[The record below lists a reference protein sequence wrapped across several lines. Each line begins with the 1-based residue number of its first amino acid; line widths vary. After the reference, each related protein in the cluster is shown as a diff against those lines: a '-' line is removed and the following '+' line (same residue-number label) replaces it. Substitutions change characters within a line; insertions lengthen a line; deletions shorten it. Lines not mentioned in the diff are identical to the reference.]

1 MTKRLRAHQRD
12 NWLTRA
18 PKSAQVSEIV
28 CYHRGCK
35 FNANRTAAEESV
47 SQIGSDDATSLQTPA
62 EAQTS
67 PTVVSATS
75 RASKR
80 RNYPS
85 EQKTSKCTWPGC
97 PKTFNRPARL
107 LAHFRSH
114 TNERPYKCTH
124 EGCDKDYTESKH
136 LKLHLLSHTKEAK
149 YACDKCDKAF
159 ATGTRLRR
167 HQAVHEGQERY
178 RCRDYP
184 PCNQSFRKHQ
194 TLQRHVLKE
203 HLGKKAFPCTHEGC
217 GASYDTANSLRSHRD
232 RDHGEIRFWCGECC
246 DDAAQN
252 PGDETKQPVGFT
264 TQFLLD
270 AHMRQDHV
278 NCIFC
283 DVRFAGHYLLE
294 QHMEMY
300 HSGLSVEDRKTVA
313 CTFPGCAKKFTKKA
327 NMNSHYRTAHEG
339 KRFVCGKVNT
349 FDVAGLEDWNW
360 TEEGCGE
367 GFVDKAKMS
376 QHILFVHLGRPRPAA
391 GSGSTSATKAS
402 SPGAGASFLNEISGV
417 TNHERR
423 QIVCTTAGCT
433 ARFIRYADLHN
444 HVRAQHPED
453 AAGFEPL
460 FESEI
465 PRLQDG
471 EVIWGDG
478 GADAG
483 GLAAPGEPQF
493 PDWALADE
501 DAFAGAGEQP
511 PADWDCEEAN
521 LMQLVDLDAAI
532 DPSLLV

>member
-1 MTKRLRAHQRD
+1 MKRKAGDEAIESPAKRQLID
-12 NWLTRA
+12 SGLET
-18 PKSAQVSEIV
+18 S
-28 CYHRGCK
+28 
-35 FNANRTAAEESV
+35 TAEDSV
-47 SQIGSDDATSLQTPA
+47 SQVGSEDATSLQTSA
-62 EAQTS
+62 DTQTP
-67 PTVVSATS
+67 PTAVSATS

-85 EQKTSKCTWPGC
+85 EQKTSRCTWPGC

-149 YACDKCDKAF
+149 WVCDTCDKAF

-178 RCRDYP
+178 RCKDYP

-203 HLGKKAFPCTHEGC
+203 HLGKKAFPCTDEGC
-217 GASYDTANSLRSHRD
+217 DASYDTANALRRHRD
-232 RDHGEIRFWCGECC
+232 RDHGKIRFWCDECC
-246 DDAAQN
+246 EQAAQN
-252 PGDETKQPVGFT
+252 PGAEDKKPVGFT

-294 QHMEMY
+294 QHMEMH

-313 CTFPGCAKKFTKKA
+313 CTFPGCTKKFTKKA

-349 FDVAGLEDWNW
+349 FDVPGLEGWNW
-360 TEEGCGE
+360 TEEGCGV
-367 GFVDKAKMS
+367 GFVDKSKMT
-376 QHILFVHLGRPRPAA
+376 QHILFVHLGRPRPAT
-391 GSGSTSATKAS
+391 GTGSTYTGKAS
-402 SPGAGASFLNEISGV
+402 SGPGGSFLNELSGV
-417 TNHERR
+417 ANHERR
-423 QIVCTTAGCT
+423 QIVCTVPECAV
-433 ARFIRYADLHN
+433 RFIRYADLHN
-444 HVRAQHPED
+444 HVRARHPEH
-453 AAGFEPL
+453 AAEVGL
-460 FESEI
+460 LGASQV
-465 PRLQDG
+465 PRLDNG
-471 EVIWGDG
+471 EVVWGD

-483 GLAAPGEPQF
+483 VAALDGEPQSSGYSLV
-493 PDWALADE
+493 DD
-501 DAFAGAGEQP
+501 AGAVVGAQQT
-511 PADWDCEEAN
+511 ADWEREEAN
-521 LMQLVDLDAAI
+521 LMQLIDLDAGAI
-532 DPSLLV
+532 DPNLLLQT

>member
-1 MTKRLRAHQRD
+1 MKRKADDEGPESPSKRQLVD
-12 NWLTRA
+12 PGL
-18 PKSAQVSEIV
+18 EIS
-28 CYHRGCK
+28 
-35 FNANRTAAEESV
+35 TAEESV
-47 SQIGSDDATSLQTPA
+47 SHIGSDDATSLQTPA

-136 LKLHLLSHTKEAK
+136 LKLHLLSHTKEVK

-184 PCNQSFRKHQ
+184 PCSQSFRKHQ

-203 HLGKKAFPCTHEGC
+203 HLGKKAFPCTQEGC
-217 GASYDTANSLRSHRD
+217 GASYDTANALRSHRD

-246 DDAAQN
+246 EEAAQN

-270 AHMRQDHV
+270 THMRQDHV

-376 QHILFVHLGRPRPAA
+376 QHILFVHLGRPRPAT
-391 GSGSTSATKAS
+391 GPGSTLTARAS
-402 SPGAGASFLNEISGV
+402 SSGHAASFLNEISGV
-417 TNHERR
+417 ANQERR
-423 QIVCTTAGCT
+423 QAVCTVPECT

-444 HVRAQHPED
+444 HVQAQHPQH
-453 AAGFEPL
+453 AAGVEL
-460 FESEI
+460 LEESKV
-465 PRLQDG
+465 PRLRDG

-478 GADAG
+478 GADADG
-483 GLAAPGEPQF
+483 VAAQSEPQF
-493 PDWALADE
+493 PDWGLVDD
-501 DAFAGAGEQP
+501 DAAAGAGAQQP
-511 PADWDCEEAN
+511 PDWDSEEAN

-532 DPSLLV
+532 DPNLLLQA

>member
-1 MTKRLRAHQRD
+1 MKREADDEAYEGPAKRQLID
-12 NWLTRA
+12 LGI
-18 PKSAQVSEIV
+18 EIS
-28 CYHRGCK
+28 
-35 FNANRTAAEESV
+35 TAEESV
-47 SQIGSDDATSLQTPA
+47 SQIGNDDATSLHTPS
-62 EAQTS
+62 EAQTP

-114 TNERPYKCTH
+114 TNERPYKCTYV
-124 EGCDKDYTESKH
+124 GCDKDYTESKH

-149 YACDKCDKAF
+149 YVCETCDKAF

-167 HQAVHEGQERY
+167 HQAVHEGQERF

-184 PCNQSFRKHQ
+184 PCDQSFRKHQ

-246 DDAAQN
+246 EQAAQN
-252 PGDETKQPVGFT
+252 PGDETKKPVGFT

-300 HSGLSVEDRKTVA
+300 HSGLSVEDRKTVE

-349 FDVAGLEDWNW
+349 FDVPGLEDWNW

-376 QHILFVHLGRPRPAA
+376 QHVLYVHLGRPRPATGA
-391 GSGSTSATKAS
+391 GSTHTAKAA
-402 SPGAGASFLNEISGV
+402 GAGRSFLNEISGV
-417 TNHERR
+417 ANHERR
-423 QIVCTTAGCT
+423 QIVCTVPECAV
-433 ARFIRYADLHN
+433 RFIRYADLHN
-444 HVRAQHPED
+444 HVQAQHPEHAD
-453 AAGFEPL
+453 EVGLLGA
-460 FESEI
+460 SEV

-471 EVIWGDG
+471 EVIWGGDG
-478 GADAG
+478 GAEM
-483 GLAAPGEPQF
+483 AALDEPQF
-493 PDWALADE
+493 TDWGLVDDAGPEADAQE
-501 DAFAGAGEQP
+501 TAN
-511 PADWDCEEAN
+511 WDREEAN
-521 LMQLVDLDAAI
+521 LMQLIDLDAAAI
-532 DPSLLV
+532 DPNLLPA

>member
-1 MTKRLRAHQRD
+1 MKRKADDEAFEGPSKRQLVD
-12 NWLTRA
+12 MG
-18 PKSAQVSEIV
+18 PEIS
-28 CYHRGCK
+28 
-35 FNANRTAAEESV
+35 TAEDSV
-47 SQIGSDDATSLQTPA
+47 SRIGSDDATSIQTPA

-107 LAHFRSH
+107 VAHLRSH

-136 LKLHLLSHTKEAK
+136 LKLHLISHTKETK
-149 YACDKCDKAF
+149 YKCDTCDKSF

-167 HQAVHEGQERY
+167 HQAVHEGQERF

-203 HLGKKAFPCTHEGC
+203 HQGKKAYPCTHEGC
-217 GASYDTANSLRSHRD
+217 GESYDSANSLRSHRE

-246 DDAAQN
+246 EDAAQN
-252 PGDETKQPVGFT
+252 PDDETKQPVGFT

-283 DVRFAGHYLLE
+283 DVRFAGAYQLE

-300 HSGLSVEDRKTVA
+300 HSGLSVEDRKTVPCA
-313 CTFPGCAKKFTKKA
+313 FPGCAKKFTKKA

-349 FDVAGLEDWNW
+349 FDVVGLEDWNW

-367 GFVDKAKMS
+367 GFVDKAKMA
-376 QHILFVHLGRPRPAA
+376 QHILFVHLGRPRPAPDT
-391 GSGSTSATKAS
+391 SSTYAPKAKPS
-402 SPGAGASFLNEISGV
+402 ASFLNVISGV
-417 TNHERR
+417 ANQERR
-423 QIVCTTAGCT
+423 QIVCTAPGCT

-444 HVRAQHPED
+444 HVQAQHPEH
-453 AAGFEPL
+453 ANEVGLLGA
-460 FESEI
+460 SEV
-465 PRLQDG
+465 PRLHDG
-471 EVIWGDG
+471 DVVWGDG
-478 GADAG
+478 PADA
-483 GLAAPGEPQF
+483 AAEPQF
-493 PDWALADE
+493 SESGLAYADAAARSVASQQQQPDWDR
-501 DAFAGAGEQP
+501 
-511 PADWDCEEAN
+511 EEAN
-521 LMQLVDLDAAI
+521 LMQLIDLGDSAI
-532 DPSLLV
+532 DPSLLLQG

>member
-1 MTKRLRAHQRD
+1 MKRKADDEACEGPSKRQLVDSGPEISTGKQNLLVLPDSHC
-12 NWLTRA
+12 LT
-18 PKSAQVSEIV
+18 
-28 CYHRGCK
+28 
-35 FNANRTAAEESV
+35 NDTAAEDSV
-47 SQIGSDDATSLQTPA
+47 SRIGSDDATSIQTPA

-107 LAHFRSH
+107 VAHLRSH

-136 LKLHLLSHTKEAK
+136 LKLHLISHTKETK
-149 YACDKCDKAF
+149 YACDKCDKSF

-167 HQAVHEGQERY
+167 HQAVHEGQERF

-203 HLGKKAFPCTHEGC
+203 HMGKKAYPCTHEGC
-217 GASYDTANSLRSHRD
+217 GASYDSANSLRSHRE

-246 DDAAQN
+246 EDAAQN
-252 PGDETKQPVGFT
+252 PDDETKQPVGFT

-283 DVRFAGHYLLE
+283 DVRFAGAYQLE

-300 HSGLSVEDRKTVA
+300 HSGLSVEDRKTVP

-339 KRFVCGKVNT
+339 MRFICGKVNT

-367 GFVDKAKMS
+367 GFVDKAKMA
-376 QHILFVHLGRPRPAA
+376 QHILFVHLGRPRPAND
-391 GSGSTSATKAS
+391 SSSTFAPPKDSSA
-402 SPGAGASFLNEISGV
+402 ASFLNEISGV
-417 TNHERR
+417 ANEERR
-423 QIVCTTAGCT
+423 QIVCTAPGCT

-444 HVRAQHPED
+444 HTQAQHPEHAAEVGLLGASEVPRLHDGDVVWGD
-453 AAGFEPL
+453 AAL
-460 FESEI
+460 
-465 PRLQDG
+465 
-471 EVIWGDG
+471 
-478 GADAG
+478 ADA
-483 GLAAPGEPQF
+483 GEPQF
-493 PDWALADE
+493 PDWDR
-501 DAFAGAGEQP
+501 
-511 PADWDCEEAN
+511 EEAN
-521 LMQLVDLDAAI
+521 LMQLIDLGDSAI
-532 DPSLLV
+532 DPSLLLQG

>member
-1 MTKRLRAHQRD
+1 M
-12 NWLTRA
+12 
-18 PKSAQVSEIV
+18 I
-28 CYHRGCK
+28 
-35 FNANRTAAEESV
+35 ANHTAAEQSV
-47 SQIGSDDATSLQTPA
+47 SHIGSDDATSLQTPA

-203 HLGKKAFPCTHEGC
+203 HLGKKAFPCTHGGC
-217 GASYDTANSLRSHRD
+217 GASYDTANALRSHRD

-246 DDAAQN
+246 EEAAQN

-327 NMNSHYRTAHEG
+327 NMNSHFRTAHEG
-339 KRFVCGKVNT
+339 KRFVCGKVDT

-376 QHILFVHLGRPRPAA
+376 QHILFVHLGRPRPAT
-391 GSGSTSATKAS
+391 GRGSTYTAKAASA
-402 SPGAGASFLNEISGV
+402 PSFLNEISGV
-417 TNHERR
+417 ANQERR
-423 QIVCTTAGCT
+423 PITCTAPECT
-433 ARFIRYADLHN
+433 ARFIRYADLQN
-444 HVRAQHPED
+444 HVQTQHPEH
-453 AAGFEPL
+453 AAGVEL
-460 FESEI
+460 LGESEV
-465 PRLQDG
+465 PRLHDG
-471 EVIWGDG
+471 AVIWGEDG
-478 GADAG
+478 AGAQQ
-483 GLAAPGEPQF
+483 P
-493 PDWALADE
+493 PDWDR
-501 DAFAGAGEQP
+501 
-511 PADWDCEEAN
+511 EEAN
-521 LMQLVDLDAAI
+521 LMQLIDLDAAI
-532 DPSLLV
+532 DPSLLLQA